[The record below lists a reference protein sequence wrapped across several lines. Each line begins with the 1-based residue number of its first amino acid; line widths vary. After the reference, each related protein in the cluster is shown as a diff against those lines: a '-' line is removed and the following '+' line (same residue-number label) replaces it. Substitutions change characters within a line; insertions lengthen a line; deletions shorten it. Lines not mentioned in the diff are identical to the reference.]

1 MANNYDLGMLRVF
14 VSVYK
19 TRSVTLAAENL
30 FVAQP
35 TVSYALGKLRKRFG
49 DELFVRRHQQLVP
62 TRLADEL
69 YPRLREVLERLD
81 AVMNAAEAFD
91 PAATT
96 RTFRLVLSDV
106 GITGLLPK
114 IMAALSV
121 RAPLASVDVVPLAL
135 SHAGE
140 ALRLG
145 DADAVVCTP
154 VLNGQDL
161 DRTPL
166 FTQPYIGVR
175 RPDHPRIGPTPSLTE
190 FEAERH
196 VSVAVETGHTA
207 VDLRIRELGI
217 HRDVAVTLPSFTGI
231 AGVLA
236 STTYLG
242 FAPRVYAERSAR
254 LGEVGLYELP
264 FEVPESVVSLYTIR
278 RDLPSPEIDWLRELV
293 VAILGDGST
302 LDPA

>member
-1 MANNYDLGMLRVF
+1 MAHNYDLGMLRVF
-14 VSVYK
+14 VAVYR
-19 TRSVTLAAENL
+19 TRSVTAAAESL
-30 FVAQP
+30 FLTQP

-69 YPRLREVLERLD
+69 YPRLREIIERLD
-81 AVMNAAEAFD
+81 AVMEATDAFD
-91 PAATT
+91 PTATG

-106 GITGLLPK
+106 GVTGLLPK
-114 IMAALSV
+114 ILAALSV
-121 RAPLASVDVVPLAL
+121 RAPRASVDVVPLAL
-135 SHAGE
+135 SHAAE

-154 VLNGQDL
+154 VLDGPDMV
-161 DRTPL
+161 RTPL

-175 RPDHPRIGPTPSLTE
+175 RPDHPRIGSTPSLE
-190 FEAERH
+190 AFEAERH
-196 VSVAVETGHTA
+196 VAVAVETGHTA

-217 HRDVAVTLPSFTGI
+217 RRDVAIRLPSFTGI

-236 STTYLG
+236 TTTCLG

-254 LGEVGLYELP
+254 LGELGLYELP

-278 RDLPSPEIDWLRELV
+278 RDLPSPEIDWLRDLV
-293 VAILGDGST
+293 VETLGDRT
-302 LDPA
+302 APDPA